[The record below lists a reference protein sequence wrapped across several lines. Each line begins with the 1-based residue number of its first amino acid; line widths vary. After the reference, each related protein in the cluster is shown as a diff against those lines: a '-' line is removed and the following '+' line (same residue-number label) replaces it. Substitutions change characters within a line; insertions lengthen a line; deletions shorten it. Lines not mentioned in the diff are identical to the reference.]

1 MSLFLLY
8 ETQCFLLYLSPWAAK
23 TKCHR
28 LNGLKSRHLFLTDLE
43 AQDQGDGRFDF
54 GEGSL
59 PGLQITLLPFAVPSR
74 QRETAPPLVSLP
86 HVIRA
91 LIPLQGLYPHDL
103 NHV

>member
-59 PGLQITLLPFAVPSR
+59 PSLQILTAFCCTLKAERDSAPSGVSSSCYKGTNPITGALPS
-74 QRETAPPLVSLP
+74 
-86 HVIRA
+86 
-91 LIPLQGLYPHDL
+91 
-103 NHV
+103 